1 MQESGTKAEEASPEA
16 DVQDVQSGPSESSHK
31 EAEVGDEPLSPSA
44 FELVRRVLV
53 GMVQAIEDG
62 ADLLG
67 ASVREELGRFRT
79 DLVRSLVAT
88 FLLAAGG
95 GLMTAGLSLLL
106 HAWIGSWAP
115 VLLVLGGVY
124 VAAGGWL
131 FVSSSA
137 SGGDR

>member
-1 MQESGTKAEEASPEA
+1 MQESGTKAEEASPQA
-16 DVQDVQSGPSESSHK
+16 DVQDVQSEPSHEESG
-31 EAEVGDEPLSPSA
+31 VGDQPLSPSA

-95 GLMTAGLSLLL
+95 GLMTAGLALLL
-106 HAWIGSWAP
+106 HTWIGSWP
-115 VLLVLGGVY
+115 TVLLVLGGVY
-124 VAAGGWL
+124 LTAGGWL

>member
-95 GLMTAGLSLLL
+95 GLMTAG
-106 HAWIGSWAP
+106 P
-115 VLLVLGGVY
+115 FP
-124 VAAGGWL
+124 VAARLDRFVGPGAAGARRGLCGGGWL
-131 FVSSSA
+131 ALRFVVRL
-137 SGGDR
+137 GR

>member
-16 DVQDVQSGPSESSHK
+16 DVQDVQSGPSEPSHK

-106 HAWIGSWAP
+106 HTWIGSWPP

-124 VAAGGWL
+124 LAAGVWL

>member
-1 MQESGTKAEEASPEA
+1 MQESSTKAEEASPEA
-16 DVQDVQSGPSESSHK
+16 DVQDVQSEPSHK

-67 ASVREELGRFRT
+67 TSVREELGRFRT

-95 GLMTAGLSLLL
+95 GLMTAGLALLL
-106 HAWIGSWAP
+106 HTWIGSWPP

-124 VAAGGWL
+124 LAAGVWL

>member
-1 MQESGTKAEEASPEA
+1 MQESSTKAEEASPEA
-16 DVQDVQSGPSESSHK
+16 DVQDVQSEPSHK

-95 GLMTAGLSLLL
+95 GLMTAGLALLL
-106 HAWIGSWAP
+106 HTWIGSWSP

-124 VAAGGWL
+124 VAAGVWL